1 MGIDL
6 AQISEQHFSVAV
18 RGWNRDEVRDF
29 LREVAASFVPLLQ
42 ERDKL
47 RRLEAAHR
55 AELDRLAAEVE
66 RLRAEA
72 EGYRSRGVRTDLQQS
87 GIFSDIGG

>member
-29 LREVAASFVPLLQ
+29 LREVAASFVSLLQ

-47 RRLEAAHR
+47 RRLEAAPCCKSATSSGAWRRHT
-55 AELDRLAAEVE
+55 A
-66 RLRAEA
+66 
-72 EGYRSRGVRTDLQQS
+72 RSLTG
-87 GIFSDIGG
+87 